1 MAEKGN
7 DIVNE
12 LIARH
17 LAGETTP
24 EEQQKLTSWIN
35 EDPENGRHYDQL
47 RKAFELAEKHFS
59 SPVRATLDID
69 VGREWDHFRETVGL
83 GTKTHRL
90 SSSHL
95 WLKIAASLL
104 LVLVA
109 SGILFY
115 YTAYR
120 DVVYQTTAKT
130 ETISLPD
137 GSIVTLNRNSSLSY
151 ARDFN
156 DESRVVELDG
166 EAFFQVESNP
176 DKAFVI
182 NTDRTRIQV
191 LGTSFNV
198 NAYDTMQS
206 VEVIVQTGRVSFR
219 EKDGTQKVELI
230 AGEKGIYSKENGG
243 LASVPNEDLNFL
255 SWNTRRLVF
264 VERDLRSVIEA
275 LEKTYNVNISMTANI
290 PASCLVTV
298 TFENQTL
305 ESVLKVLENTLNL
318 KYTISGNNVEI
329 VEAGC

>member
-1 MAEKGN
+1 MAQREN
-7 DIVNE
+7 DTVNE

-24 EEQQKLTSWIN
+24 EEQQRLRSWISEN
-35 EDPENGRHYDQL
+35 PENSRHYQEL
-47 RKAFELAEKHFS
+47 SKVFKLAEEHFS
-59 SPVRATLDID
+59 VLRPSADID
-69 VGREWDHFRETVGL
+69 VEHEWDHFKETVGL
-83 GTKTHRL
+83 ESNSRQLLG
-90 SSSHL
+90 SHV

-104 LVLVA
+104 LLLVA
-109 SGILFY
+109 GGIVFY

-120 DVVYQTTAKT
+120 DVVYETFANI

-137 GSIVTLNRNSSLSY
+137 GSSVTLNRHTVLSY

-156 DESRVVELDG
+156 DQDRVVSLDG
-166 EAFFQVESNP
+166 EAFFEVQADP
-176 DKAFVI
+176 DKEFII
-182 NTDRTRIQV
+182 NADRTRVQV

-198 NAYDTMQS
+198 NAYDSMHS
-206 VEVIVQTGRVSFR
+206 VEVVVQTGKVAFQ
-219 EKDGTQKVELI
+219 EADGPEKVELA
-230 AGEKGIYSKENGG
+230 AGEKGIYSKTNGR
-243 LASVPNEDLNFL
+243 LTSVPNDDVNFL

-275 LEKTYNVNISMTANI
+275 LEKTYHADINIRASIA
-290 PASCLVTV
+290 ASCVVTV

-318 KYTISGNNVEI
+318 KYTIRGNNVEI